1 VLKQAYMDKGWF
13 AYEMDGKYGDYTIW
27 IQLADD
33 KLVTLCD
40 CPYPGNGCKHA
51 VAALLDTRD
60 MV

>member
-1 VLKQAYMDKGWF
+1 MDKGWF